1 MNDNEWQGQ
10 LLFGTA
16 RFLTEQMF
24 KIEISSEEL
33 LFEAG
38 TFAQHQ
44 LFSAKLH
51 FGKGNYLEK

>member
-33 LFEAG
+33 LFGAG

-44 LFSAKLH
+44 LFPESCILE
-51 FGKGNYLEK
+51 KGNYLEK